1 MVKVTC
7 DICGEVMETAADPC
21 YCAKC
26 DAVWTSINQR
36 ELMEK
41 TVRAERRKQDG
52 KGRRVRKIKEVE
64 TFPG

>member
-7 DICGEVMETAADPC
+7 DICGEVMEAACDPC

-26 DAVWTSINQR
+26 DAAWTGINQR

-41 TVRAERRKQDG
+41 TVRSMRRKEDG
-52 KGRRVRKIKEVE
+52 KGRRVRKVKEVFE
-64 TFPG
+64 